1 MHRYF
6 YIILIFIISG
16 EGGSLA
22 QALRYSVNPVSFSS
36 KLYDEFSPVLYNGG
50 IAFCSNQSD
59 NSLVSYNDSQSRLYK
74 IFFVSKRGST
84 GWTNPKLL
92 AKEITTAYNDGP
104 VTFNEKGTIM
114 YYSRNNSVRNVMKN
128 VSDTSNKLGIYY
140 AELKDGLW
148 NNIRPFPY
156 NNLKYSLGTP
166 SLTPDGNRIYF
177 SSDMPGGRG
186 GMDLYYCD
194 RKNDEWD
201 KPVNLGPIINTAKNE
216 SFPFVSGY
224 GKLFFASDG
233 LKGFGGKDLFY
244 TRQINNEW
252 IEPVHLD
259 SAINSPYDDFG
270 IVTDSSSLNGYFST
284 NRRNTDDIF
293 NFSTVSVD
301 FLSCDSMKENRYCFT
316 FYDEQHKL
324 IDTIPLTYHWDFG
337 DGRIVNGKEVKHCFP
352 GSGKYNVRLSIT
364 DELTGTLLSEQVE
377 YDVDLKN
384 IEQAIII
391 SPDNGKVGKPISF
404 EGVTT
409 DLTGKSITDY
419 LWDFGDGFIPGGPL
433 MNTSFKKKGGYV
445 VRLGLL
451 TGKDS
456 LGVVQKMCYMKKIII
471 N

>member
-6 YIILIFIISG
+6 CILLILIISG
-16 EGGSLA
+16 EAGSLA
-22 QALRYSVNPVSFSS
+22 QPLRYSVNPVSFSS
-36 KLYDEFSPVLYNGG
+36 RLYDEFSPVFYNGG
-50 IAFCSNQSD
+50 IAFCSNQND
-59 NSLVSYNDSQSRLYK
+59 NSLVSYNDSQNRLYK

-92 AKEITTAYNDGP
+92 AKEITTGYNDGP
-104 VTFNEKGTIM
+104 VTFNEKGTLM
-114 YYSRNNSVRNVMKN
+114 YYSRNNSVKNVMKN

-148 NNIRPFPY
+148 SNIRPFTY
-156 NNLKYSLGTP
+156 NNPQYSLGTP

-177 SSDMPGGRG
+177 SSDMPGGSG

-194 RKNDEWD
+194 RHNDEWD

-216 SFPFVSGY
+216 SFPFASGY

-233 LKGFGGKDLFY
+233 HKGFGGKDLFY
-244 TRQINNEW
+244 TRQINKEW
-252 IEPVHLD
+252 IVPVHLD

-293 NFSTVSVD
+293 SFSTVPVD
-301 FLSCDSMKENRYCFT
+301 FTSCDSIKENRYCFT

-352 GSGKYNVRLSIT
+352 GSGKYKVKLSIT
-364 DELTGTLLSEQVE
+364 DELTGTPLSEQVE

-384 IEQAIII
+384 IEQAIIN
-391 SPDNGKVGKPISF
+391 SPDIGKVGKPISF

-419 LWDFGDGFIPGGPL
+419 LWDFGDGFKPGGPL
-433 MNTSFKKKGGYV
+433 MNTTFKKKGVYT

-451 TGKDS
+451 AGKDS
-456 LGVVQKMCYMKKIII
+456 LGVVQKMCYRKKITI

>member
-6 YIILIFIISG
+6 CILLILIISG
-16 EGGSLA
+16 EAGSLA
-22 QALRYSVNPVSFSS
+22 QPLRYSVNPVSFSS
-36 KLYDEFSPVLYNGG
+36 RLYDEFSPVFYNGG
-50 IAFCSNQSD
+50 IAFCSNQND
-59 NSLVSYNDSQSRLYK
+59 NSLVSYNDSQNRLYK

-92 AKEITTAYNDGP
+92 AKEITTGYNDGP
-104 VTFNEKGTIM
+104 VTFNEKGTLM
-114 YYSRNNSVRNVMKN
+114 YYSRNNSVKNVMKN
-128 VSDTSNKLGIYY
+128 ISDTSNKLGIYY

-148 NNIRPFPY
+148 SNIRPFTY
-156 NNLKYSLGTP
+156 NNPQYSLGTP

-177 SSDMPGGRG
+177 SSDMPGGSG

-194 RKNDEWD
+194 RHNDEWD

-216 SFPFVSGY
+216 SFPFASGY

-233 LKGFGGKDLFY
+233 HKGFGGKDLFY
-244 TRQINNEW
+244 TRQINKEW
-252 IEPVHLD
+252 IVPVHLD

-293 NFSTVSVD
+293 SFSTVPVD
-301 FLSCDSMKENRYCFT
+301 FTSCDSIKENRYCFT

-352 GSGKYNVRLSIT
+352 GSGKYKVKLSIT
-364 DELTGTLLSEQVE
+364 DELTGTPLSEQVE

-384 IEQAIII
+384 IEQAIIN
-391 SPDNGKVGKPISF
+391 SPDIGKVGKPISF

-419 LWDFGDGFIPGGPL
+419 LWDFGDGFKPGGPL
-433 MNTSFKKKGGYV
+433 MNTTFKKKGVYT

-451 TGKDS
+451 AGKDS
-456 LGVVQKMCYMKKIII
+456 LGVVQKMCYRKKITI